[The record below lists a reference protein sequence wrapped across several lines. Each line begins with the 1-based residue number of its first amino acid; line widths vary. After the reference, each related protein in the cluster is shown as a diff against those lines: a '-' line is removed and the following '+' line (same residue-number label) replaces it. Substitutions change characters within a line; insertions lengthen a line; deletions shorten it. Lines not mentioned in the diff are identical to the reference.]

1 MIYHYPNFIEQWF
14 SNLSVL
20 RNPQRLVK
28 TQLTGPYPQSP
39 WWRISISTSSQV
51 VLMLFFPSHTLRT
64 AVLSGSYCSLSYGWG
79 NWGPEKS
86 WYSQGPAARKHQNDD
101 FSLDISCTKAGAF
114 MTVPMLLAVCF
125 FFPRETNRFLPVFY
139 FSSVSLPREPW
150 DHLLPFISLNQSNS

>member
-28 TQLTGPYPQSP
+28 TQLTGPHPQSP

-64 AVLSGSYCSLSYGWG
+64 PVLSGSYCSLSYGWG

-86 WYSQGPAARKHQNDD
+86 WHSQGPAARKHQNDD
-101 FSLDISCTKAGAF
+101 FSLDIARKLVPSWLFPCFLLSISSSPEKP
-114 MTVPMLLAVCF
+114 TVFCLF
-125 FFPRETNRFLPVFY
+125 FIFPVWAYQGSHEITCSL
-139 FSSVSLPREPW
+139 SSL
-150 DHLLPFISLNQSNS
+150 